1 MIKIES
7 IIGNINRDNTLK
19 ERYIELSEQG
29 LCEHVIISRLEAER
43 VRLRRRSDKGTDI
56 ALLLKEGSRL
66 RNGDVLL
73 LTDDKMIIIE
83 LAEEDVGI
91 ISIKDNMHNHNE
103 IIQISVKVG
112 HTIGNLHRP
121 IKLQD
126 NKVYFPIQADTE
138 LEMFNKLL
146 SSIKD
151 HIVISKDRIVFE
163 PEEDV
168 AIHEH

>member
-7 IIGNINRDNTLK
+7 ILGNINRDLTLK
-19 ERYIELSEQG
+19 QRYIELSKQG
-29 LCEHVIISRLEAER
+29 LCEHVTISRLEAER

-56 ALLLKEGSRL
+56 ILLLKEGSRL
-66 RNGDVLL
+66 RDGDVLL
-73 LTDDKMIIIE
+73 SNDKMVVIE
-83 LAEEDVGI
+83 IAKEDVGVI
-91 ISIKDNMHNHNE
+91 EIRGAHNHNE
-103 IIQISVKVG
+103 IIQISIKVG

-126 NKVYFPIQADTE
+126 NKVYFPIQADAE

-146 SSIKD
+146 RSIKE
-151 HIVISKDRIVFE
+151 HVSISKDRIVFE

>member
-7 IIGNINRDNTLK
+7 IIGNINRDPTLK
-19 ERYIELSEQG
+19 ERYTELSKRG
-29 LCEHVIISRLEAER
+29 LCEHVVISRLETER
-43 VRLRRRSDKGTDI
+43 VRLRRKSDKGTDI
-56 ALLLKEGSRL
+56 AILLKEGSRL

-83 LAEEDVGI
+83 LAKENVGVVT
-91 ISIKDNMHNHNE
+91 IKDTHNNNE
-103 IIQISVKVG
+103 IIQIAVKVG

-126 NKVYFPIQADTE
+126 NKIYFPIQADTE
-138 LEMFNKLL
+138 LDMFNKLL

-151 HIVISKDRIVFE
+151 HIVISKDKIVFE